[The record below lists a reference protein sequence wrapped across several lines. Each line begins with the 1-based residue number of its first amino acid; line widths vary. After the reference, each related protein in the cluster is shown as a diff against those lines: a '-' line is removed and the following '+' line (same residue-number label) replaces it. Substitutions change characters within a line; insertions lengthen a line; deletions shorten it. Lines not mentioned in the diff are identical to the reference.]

1 MKKILTKILI
11 CVLVLSNLGINK
23 VKAEEWDI
31 DSWEDNY
38 LEDYYDYELKIDSY
52 NKYVLEKVKDKLLN
66 SYFRVT
72 DTKEVT
78 EIVYKEEELNN
89 KIINSNKVVLAKA
102 STNKNTTYYIP
113 INSITKANEE
123 NASFVINYEDIEIL
137 LSNKFLD
144 VTKNQEIINAKRQ
157 MKNNRLNDLYVRIVI
172 YPNKINFRIRNE
184 QPITDVIEL
193 DVDIFGF
200 NNEIKIFDSE
210 MEDYLQRKVNTIES
224 ISDSDNFDA
233 AESGDFESYIET
245 VLEKNIWETRDELY
259 DELLTSIELI
269 VYDEKT
275 GKELEK
281 ELDKVI
287 NNAINKHMKK
297 LKNAITKEI
306 SEGLKVL
313 DGKGKDVKSEIYR
326 VVDSSIDRL
335 KVTLKS
341 EMYKEVL
348 KDIRQI
354 DDTDDA
360 RDYYTN
366 KTLKNYLN
374 RKLDKNF
381 TYLEQEIYDK
391 MFYDTTLYDYI
402 DDIKD
407 MSLLKNST
415 LYVQSRLNTIADN
428 IAKEYMKEVS
438 EQFRRELRDNKYYI
452 PVKNFDAPVLVSK
465 WNMENTMN
473 INAYE
478 MLKTSWSKLK
488 SDLVTNKIYVFIN
501 RPMLFVFTKEDI
513 RYNNFENMS
522 NDERNKTMLKYNL
535 YDEFKA
541 FGIVEGNKLLTKN
554 ELTKGIGSVLGYE
567 GTNVA
572 SSLRNIGIKVPTGNT
587 NEYIYATQSDLVKM
601 VMGIYELKT
610 GTAIKSYQIKNFN
623 EVKQL
628 KNVKKNVLKEYEVAV
643 EIGILSKEEVDG
655 NKVVTLKEFVKIISN
670 LDKKVG
676 GF

>member
-11 CVLVLSNLGINK
+11 CVLVLSNSGSNT

-224 ISDSDNFDA
+224 IGDSDNFDA

-281 ELDKVI
+281 EIDKVI

-326 VVDSSIDRL
+326 VVDSAIDRL
-335 KVTLKS
+335 KVTLKN

-452 PVKNFDAPVLVSK
+452 PVMNFDAPVLVSK

-501 RPMLFVFTKEDI
+501 RPMLFVFTKEDV

-522 NDERNKTMLKYNL
+522 NDERNETMLKYNL
-535 YDEFKA
+535 YDEFKV

-554 ELTKGIGSVLGYE
+554 ELTKGIGSILGYE
-567 GTNVA
+567 GNNVA
-572 SSLRNIGIKVPTGNT
+572 SSLRNIGIKVPIGNT

-643 EIGILSKEEVDG
+643 EIGILSKEDVDG